1 MSDGDRNL
9 WTRILLTHSAPRT
22 TCSSMSL
29 IAIGTSRA
37 DGHTEPK
44 PMSEFA
50 WKKHEYVKKHGRR
63 PEDTRYVVVF
73 YSGGTLGMKYA
84 PDQGNNP
91 IAVSSRINNV

>member
-1 MSDGDRNL
+1 MDPHN
-9 WTRILLTHSAPRT
+9 
-22 TCSSMSL
+22 TCSSMSS

-63 PEDTRYVVVF
+63 PEDTRYVMVF

-91 IAVSSRINNV
+91 IAVSSRIHNV